1 MNINP
6 LQSYKVIF
14 DKLGLLEEIEH
25 GDNEYKGWVP
35 LDKNIIEDLK
45 VLSTYDLTTSSYK
58 YRKGDSNGITS
69 LINLESLKD
78 TSGTDIQITLLSNEI
93 KRDYAVCSNWN
104 KLLSYPDKIQKPVES
119 IFFTES
125 KELIETG
132 SDCLKFKNYKK
143 ISHVVNLIKELARDT
158 NGGNSTII
166 YERALKFEFTLLET
180 DLNSSIDLE
189 AVIKLLKKDL
199 HQEAITCL
207 ICKEMVVFLK
217 DIDVNKRFSHLIQNL
232 SSFVSN
238 VLLSYQS
245 YVENYTFDKVRS
257 EYIEK
262 KTEYITRV
270 NNVFD
275 LVSTKML
282 SLPAGIWFATSQI
295 TPSSF
300 DSVDFIKNIVVLVTI
315 LILVITLIL
324 NLSGNF
330 STLNNVKQE
339 YDEVFSNLMNTVKS
353 SKDEHV
359 EELSS
364 ITDAKNTIEGEYLKV
379 EMKLWFSIVSSVIFF
394 LMTLIIFIKSFN

>member
-1 MNINP
+1 
-6 LQSYKVIF
+6 
-14 DKLGLLEEIEH
+14 
-25 GDNEYKGWVP
+25 
-35 LDKNIIEDLK
+35 
-45 VLSTYDLTTSSYK
+45 
-58 YRKGDSNGITS
+58 
-69 LINLESLKD
+69 
-78 TSGTDIQITLLSNEI
+78 
-93 KRDYAVCSNWN
+93 
-104 KLLSYPDKIQKPVES
+104 
-119 IFFTES
+119 
-125 KELIETG
+125 
-132 SDCLKFKNYKK
+132 
-143 ISHVVNLIKELARDT
+143 
-158 NGGNSTII
+158 
-166 YERALKFEFTLLET
+166 
-180 DLNSSIDLE
+180 
-189 AVIKLLKKDL
+189 
-199 HQEAITCL
+199 
-207 ICKEMVVFLK
+207 MVVFLK